1 MSYQYLTQYDAACYT
16 PGRPYGIDSITIHWW
31 DDPSRHPTFDGV
43 VNTFV
48 TGARQ
53 TSAHYVAEAGKVA
66 CLVAPGD
73 RAWACGDGVNV
84 NSGGNDR
91 SISIECN
98 PRQSDGDY
106 DTIAQLI
113 ADLRATYGDLPLH
126 PHRHWSSTG
135 CPGTYDLNRLDRLDR
150 AKRGQ
155 KPAASA
161 PARPAAKPKP
171 APARKDL
178 DAVAREVI
186 AGQWGNDPQRTQKL
200 RAAGYDAAAVQARV
214 NQILG
219 ATSASPS
226 RPAVD
231 IDALA
236 RAVIRGDYG
245 NGDERRRRLGS
256 NYDAVQRRVNQMLG

>member
-1 MSYQYLTQYDAACYT
+1 MSAYTYITKYDAACYT
-16 PGRPYGIDSITIHWW
+16 PGRPDGITGITIHWW
-31 DDPSRHPTFDGV
+31 DEPAKHPTFDGV

-48 TGARQ
+48 TGARK

-66 CLVAPGD
+66 CLVDPD
-73 RAWACGDGVNV
+73 NRAWACGDGVNV
-84 NSGGNDR
+84 NSGGNDK

-113 ADLRATYGDLPLH
+113 ADLRSTYGDLPLY
-126 PHRHWSSTG
+126 PHRHWSSTN
-135 CPGTYDLNRLDRLDR
+135 CPGSYDLNRLDRLAR
-150 AKRGQ
+150 TKHGN
-155 KPAASA
+155 KPAAT
-161 PARPAAKPKP
+161 PAKPAP

-178 DAVAREVI
+178 DTVAREVI
-186 AGQWGNDPQRTQKL
+186 AGQWGNNPQRATKL
-200 RAAGYDAAAVQARV
+200 RAAGYDADAVQRRV
-214 NQILG
+214 NQMLG
-219 ATSASPS
+219 AQPAATPS
-226 RPAVD
+226 VD

-256 NYDAVQRRVNQMLG
+256 NYAAVQHRVNQMLG

>member
-1 MSYQYLTQYDAACYT
+1 MGYQYLTQYDAACYT

-31 DDPSRHPTFDGV
+31 DDPAKHPTFDGV

-73 RAWACGDGVNV
+73 RAWACGDDVNV

-113 ADLRATYGDLPLH
+113 ADLRATYGDLPLY

-135 CPGTYDLNRLDRLDR
+135 CPGTYDLARLDRLAR
-150 AKRGQ
+150 TKSGK
-155 KPAASA
+155 KPAAST
-161 PARPAAKPKP
+161 PARPAANP

-178 DAVAREVI
+178 DTVAREVI
-186 AGQWGNDPQRTQKL
+186 AGQWGNNPERAAKL
-200 RAAGYDAAAVQARV
+200 RAAGYDADAVQARV
-214 NQILG
+214 NQMLG
-219 ATSASPS
+219 ARPTPAPS
-226 RPAVD
+226 VD